1 MTDTTDT
8 TDTADTI
15 DTIDV
20 ANTAGGTAD
29 PIEDGKSLDAPTEGG
44 ESLDEPTAGGTLVPT
59 KKTRKVPV
67 RRDESELKELV
78 NKYIKSGLT
87 ITEYCRK
94 NKEAAGTLV
103 KNLED
108 DGYRMIQNG
117 STAGGT
123 LDPNSELESK
133 IKQLEDELLEITLKH
148 ERAELLEA
156 MRSRRNSV

>member
-1 MTDTTDT
+1 M
-8 TDTADTI
+8 AETI
-15 DTIDV
+15 
-20 ANTAGGTAD
+20 
-29 PIEDGKSLDAPTEGG
+29 EK
-44 ESLDEPTAGGTLVPT
+44 
-59 KKTRKVPV
+59 RKEVV
-67 RRDESELKELV
+67 RRSESQLKELV

-117 STAGGT
+117 STAGGKSLDEPTAGGT
-123 LDPNSELESK
+123 LDPNSELKSK

>member
-1 MTDTTDT
+1 MTDAIASSDELSSTADTTD
-8 TDTADTI
+8 
-15 DTIDV
+15 
-20 ANTAGGTAD
+20 
-29 PIEDGKSLDAPTEGG
+29 
-44 ESLDEPTAGGTLVPT
+44 T